1 MSLGLTLEKLEELER
16 EFDVVLPL
24 LSEPATSASE
34 TTTSSKSESATKH
47 QQAQL
52 LIYQLYLI
60 NSLSFILLRL
70 NGCTLD
76 RVKQELKRVQQYWE
90 KLHRIRI
97 DPAAAKRIV
106 KQLTSNPSN

>member
-1 MSLGLTLEKLEELER
+1 MSLGLTLEKLEELDQ

-24 LSEPATSASE
+24 LLEPVKSPSE
-34 TTTSSKSESATKH
+34 TTTSSKSETDTKH

-70 NGCTLD
+70 NGCTLE

-90 KLHRIRI
+90 KLHRIKI

-106 KQLTSNPSN
+106 KQLTSNSSH